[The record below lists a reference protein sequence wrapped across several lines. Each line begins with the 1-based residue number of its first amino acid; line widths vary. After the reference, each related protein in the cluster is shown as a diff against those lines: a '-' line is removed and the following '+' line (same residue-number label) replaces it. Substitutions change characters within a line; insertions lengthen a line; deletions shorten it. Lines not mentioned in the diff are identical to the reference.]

1 MKPPDT
7 LKGILGPRLSMETQV
22 LLLTI
27 TLQPR
32 HGAQGTYD
40 EASNGVK
47 ESDFGTKNDDAVIEK
62 ILLSGDLQESKVSQI
77 SWWGETWFSTQLG
90 TTS

>member
-1 MKPPDT
+1 
-7 LKGILGPRLSMETQV
+7 MEH
-22 LLLTI
+22 
-27 TLQPR
+27 R

-62 ILLSGDLQESKVSQI
+62 ILLSGDLQESKVSNKQQPHTQSCII
-77 SWWGETWFSTQLG
+77 SLRG
-90 TTS
+90 TVHTNCRSSMKLTFLF

>member
-1 MKPPDT
+1 M
-7 LKGILGPRLSMETQV
+7 
-22 LLLTI
+22 LTNI
-27 TLQPR
+27 DQHR

-62 ILLSGDLQESKVSQI
+62 ILLSGDLQESKVSQFLPVQ
-77 SWWGETWFSTQLG
+77 TLQHLDTFVH
-90 TTS
+90 